1 MKIAVIGIGYVGLSI
16 SVLLGR
22 KHFVTA
28 FDIDRN
34 KVENL
39 NNKISPIQ
47 DSQIQKFLSQ
57 NDLNLKATS
66 EKDLA
71 YKDADFVV
79 IATPTNYDE
88 DNQYFDTTSIESTI
102 NDVKKY
108 CPEANVIIKSTIP
121 IGYTEKLIESSQLK
135 NIVFSPEFLR
145 EGQALLDNLFPS
157 RIIVGGEKELSK
169 DVAKLF
175 KESALK
181 EDVEVILSGHTEAE
195 AVKLFSNTYLA
206 MRVSFFNEL
215 DSFAE
220 DKNLNS
226 AEIISGVSLDP
237 RIGNGYNNP
246 SFGYGGYC
254 LPKDTKQLL
263 ANFKDTNQAL
273 LKAIV
278 DSNSKRKDHVAKK
291 ILERNPK
298 IVGIYRLIMKSG
310 SDNFRSSSIHGIIE
324 RLKES
329 GVAIKIFEPSFKQ
342 ENYLGNSVDNDIE
355 SFAAS
360 VDLIIANRIES
371 KILKFKDK
379 IYTRDIFGVD

>member
-88 DNQYFDTTSIESTI
+88 DNQYFDTTSIESSI

-195 AVKLFSNTYLA
+195 AIKLFSNTYLA

-355 SFAAS
+355 SFASS